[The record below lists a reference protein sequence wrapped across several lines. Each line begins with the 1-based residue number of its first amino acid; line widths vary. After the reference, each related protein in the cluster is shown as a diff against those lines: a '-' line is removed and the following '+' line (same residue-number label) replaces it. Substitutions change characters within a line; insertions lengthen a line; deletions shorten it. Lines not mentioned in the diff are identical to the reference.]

1 MKYSTIDN
9 NWGYVIIRRSKID
22 GLETYFKCF
31 SANYEFRCFSVNAE
45 EDNLP
50 VSLEWGLENWIDD
63 YKSAHRFNDYTEC
76 RAWFDSLDFSDDFQ
90 YEISII
96 AFDTGLT
103 IPTYLKTI
111 YVRES

>member
-1 MKYSTIDN
+1 MKSSKKYSTIDN
-9 NWGYVIIRRSKID
+9 NWGYVIIRRSEID
-22 GLETYFKCF
+22 GLETYFRCF
-31 SANYEFRCFSVNAE
+31 SANSEVDDF
-45 EDNLP
+45 P

-63 YKSAHRFNDYTEC
+63 YKSAHRFDDYAEC
-76 RAWFDSLDFSDDFQ
+76 RAWFDSLDFSDNFQ

-111 YVRES
+111 YVREP